1 MGQVLVDGKW
11 VDSESKA
18 AKEFRR
24 RSARPSSCQ
33 TYTES
38 KPFVSQALAVHSS
51 QVAAMNEE
59 VKAAGLSSSIAYL
72 PDGSLRVTSRQA
84 LAEECKRRGVL
95 NADAG
100 YGDHAGN

>member
-38 KPFVSQALAVHSS
+38 KPFVS